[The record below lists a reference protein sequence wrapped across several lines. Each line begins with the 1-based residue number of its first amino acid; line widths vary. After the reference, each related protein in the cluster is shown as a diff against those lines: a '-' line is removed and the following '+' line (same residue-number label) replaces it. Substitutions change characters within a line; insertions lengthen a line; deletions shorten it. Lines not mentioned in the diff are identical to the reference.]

1 MRKEK
6 TDKTNRN
13 CTISSTLNRYYQNIN
28 TTSFI
33 KNKSIKT
40 QTKDKLNKK
49 TKTICRFT
57 HLVVSFSVIEQVVF
71 RICFSK
77 KIVP

>member
-1 MRKEK
+1 MRKK
-6 TDKTNRN
+6 TQKTNRN
-13 CTISSTLNRYYQNIN
+13 CTISSTLNRCYQNIN

-33 KNKSIKT
+33 KNKSTKT

-57 HLVVSFSVIEQVVF
+57 HLVVSFFVIKQVVF
-71 RICFSK
+71 CICFSK
-77 KIVP
+77 SVP